1 MEWKINKREI
11 KISRRSVRKT
21 KQSPQMEGTRWQ
33 EEENEKVVRDRKG
46 KDKDRREIGPEVA
59 NLLSEVY
66 TT

>member
-1 MEWKINKREI
+1 
-11 KISRRSVRKT
+11 
-21 KQSPQMEGTRWQ
+21 MEGTRWQ